1 MLMDSLQNGARIF
14 QSQRRLIATALFLL
28 CCTSTYAETFRV
40 RVLDAHNARPI
51 SGEKV
56 NVNIRG
62 IRDDATYTTDA
73 NGIFI
78 VDASKDAELSVAT
91 EWRVT
96 CLEKKQSAVPM
107 FTVQQ
112 ILTSGVVEPNT
123 CGRAK
128 AELIPGTITIF
139 TRKATFFENMAR

>member
-1 MLMDSLQNGARIF
+1 MLIDYLRRDARIF
-14 QSQRRLIATALFLL
+14 QSQQRPIAAALLLL

-40 RVLDAHNARPI
+40 RVLDAHNARPV

-56 NVNIRG
+56 NVHIKG
-62 IRDDATYTTDA
+62 IRDDATYTTDS

-78 VDASKDAELSVAT
+78 VDASKNAELSVAT

-96 CLEKKQSAVPM
+96 CLAKKHSGVPM